1 MALTNYRNIRRLHRI
16 VSVLIKYGFGWLV
29 KDMRLFSYATA
40 IQRLILFRKA
50 RKRQSLS
57 TPQRVRMVLEELGP
71 SFVKLG
77 QVVSTRADLLPTG
90 WVEEFRKLQDMVPPI
105 TFEEAKVSR

>member
-40 IQRLILFRKA
+40 IQRLILFRKV

-90 WVEEFRKLQDMVPPI
+90 WVEGVQ
-105 TFEEAKVSR
+105 EASGHGATHHL